1 MKDLDNLHKLLDKEK
16 HPFEKGDVE
25 EKIEKINSD
34 NFTDFLKKNQLKP
47 THQRFVLAQLLFDGK
62 NKHFTAEDLYEKVK
76 LKKNKIS
83 LATIYNTLHSFVE
96 KKLLKQVSIKD
107 GKTIFC
113 TNMNSHYHFFNSV
126 TGQLTDIPKNKIKLK
141 TVPTAPDGMKI
152 DSINV
157 VINLTK
163 KN

>member
-1 MKDLDNLHKLLDKEK
+1 M
-16 HPFEKGDVE
+16 
-25 EKIEKINSD
+25 EKITNN
-34 NFTDFLKKNQLKP
+34 NFVTFLKRNHLKP
-47 THQRFVLAQLLFDGK
+47 TLQRFTLVKLLFDGK

-113 TNMNSHYHFFNSV
+113 TNMSSHHHFFNSV
-126 TGQLTDIPKNKIKLK
+126 TGELIDIPRNKIKLK
-141 TVPTAPDGMKI
+141 KIPKAPEGLKI
-152 DSINV
+152 DSVDV

>member
-1 MKDLDNLHKLLDKEK
+1 M
-16 HPFEKGDVE
+16 
-25 EKIEKINSD
+25 EKITNN
-34 NFTDFLKKNQLKP
+34 NFVTFLKRNHLKP
-47 THQRFVLAQLLFDGK
+47 TLQRFTLVKLLFDGK

-113 TNMNSHYHFFNSV
+113 TNMSSHHHFFNSV
-126 TGQLTDIPKNKIKLK
+126 TGKLIDIPRNKIKLDK
-141 TVPTAPDGMKI
+141 IPRAPEGLKI
-152 DSINV
+152 GSVDV

>member
-1 MKDLDNLHKLLDKEK
+1 M
-16 HPFEKGDVE
+16 
-25 EKIEKINSD
+25 EKITNN
-34 NFTDFLKKNQLKP
+34 NFVTFLKRNHLKP
-47 THQRFVLAQLLFDGK
+47 TLQRFTLVKLLFDGK

-113 TNMNSHYHFFNSV
+113 TNMSSHHHFFNSV
-126 TGQLTDIPKNKIKLK
+126 TGKLIDIPRNKIKLK
-141 TVPTAPDGMKI
+141 KIPKAPEGLKI
-152 DSINV
+152 DSVDV
-157 VINLTK
+157 VISLTK

>member
-1 MKDLDNLHKLLDKEK
+1 M
-16 HPFEKGDVE
+16 
-25 EKIEKINSD
+25 EKITNN
-34 NFTDFLKKNQLKP
+34 NFVTFLKRNHLKP
-47 THQRFVLAQLLFDGK
+47 TLQRFTLVKLLFDGK

-113 TNMNSHYHFFNSV
+113 TNMSSHHHFFNSV
-126 TGQLTDIPKNKIKLK
+126 NGKLIDIPRNKIKLK
-141 TVPTAPDGMKI
+141 KIPKAPEGLKI
-152 DSINV
+152 DSVDV

>member
-1 MKDLDNLHKLLDKEK
+1 M
-16 HPFEKGDVE
+16 
-25 EKIEKINSD
+25 EKITNN
-34 NFTDFLKKNQLKP
+34 NFVTFLKRNHLKP
-47 THQRFVLAQLLFDGK
+47 TLQRFTLVKLLFDGK

-113 TNMNSHYHFFNSV
+113 TNMSSHHHFFNSV
-126 TGQLTDIPKNKIKLK
+126 TGKLIDIPRNKIQLDKIPK
-141 TVPTAPDGMKI
+141 APEGLKI
-152 DSINV
+152 DSVDV

>member
-1 MKDLDNLHKLLDKEK
+1 M
-16 HPFEKGDVE
+16 
-25 EKIEKINSD
+25 EKITNN
-34 NFTDFLKKNQLKP
+34 NFVTFLKRNHLKP
-47 THQRFVLAQLLFDGK
+47 TLQRFTLVKLLFDGK

-113 TNMNSHYHFFNSV
+113 TNMKNHYHFFNPK
-126 TGQLTDIPKNKIKLK
+126 TGKLTDIPYGRIKINKLPKPPK
-141 TVPTAPDGMKI
+141 GTKI
-152 DSINV
+152 DNV
-157 VINLTK
+157 EITINLNK

>member
-1 MKDLDNLHKLLDKEK
+1 M
-16 HPFEKGDVE
+16 
-25 EKIEKINSD
+25 EKITNN
-34 NFTDFLKKNQLKP
+34 NFVTFLKRNHLKP
-47 THQRFVLAQLLFDGK
+47 TLQRFTLVRLLFDGK

-113 TNMNSHYHFFNSV
+113 TNMSSHHHFFNSV
-126 TGQLTDIPKNKIKLK
+126 TGKLIDIPRNKIKLK
-141 TVPTAPDGMKI
+141 KIPNAPEGLKI
-152 DSINV
+152 DSVDV

>member
-47 THQRFVLAQLLFDGK
+47 THQRFVLAELLFDGK

-113 TNMNSHYHFFNSV
+113 TNMSSHHHFFNSV
-126 TGQLTDIPKNKIKLK
+126 TGKLIDIPRNKIKLDK
-141 TVPTAPDGMKI
+141 IPKAPEGLKI
-152 DSINV
+152 DSVDV

>member
-1 MKDLDNLHKLLDKEK
+1 M
-16 HPFEKGDVE
+16 
-25 EKIEKINSD
+25 EKITNN
-34 NFTDFLKKNQLKP
+34 NFVTFLKRNHLKP
-47 THQRFVLAQLLFDGK
+47 TVQRFTLVKLLFDGK

-113 TNMNSHYHFFNSV
+113 TNMSSHHHFFNSV
-126 TGQLTDIPKNKIKLK
+126 TGKLIDIPRNKIKLDK
-141 TVPTAPDGMKI
+141 IPKAPEG
-152 DSINV
+152 
-157 VINLTK
+157 
-163 KN
+163 

>member
-1 MKDLDNLHKLLDKEK
+1 M
-16 HPFEKGDVE
+16 
-25 EKIEKINSD
+25 EKITNN
-34 NFTDFLKKNQLKP
+34 NFVTFLKRNNLKP
-47 THQRFVLAQLLFDGK
+47 TLQRFTLVKLLFDGK
-62 NKHFTAEDLYEKVK
+62 NKHFTAEDLYKKVK

-113 TNMNSHYHFFNSV
+113 TNMSSHHHFFNSV
-126 TGQLTDIPKNKIKLK
+126 TGKLIDIPRNKIKLK
-141 TVPTAPDGMKI
+141 KIPNAPEGLKI
-152 DSINV
+152 DSVDV

>member
-1 MKDLDNLHKLLDKEK
+1 M
-16 HPFEKGDVE
+16 
-25 EKIEKINSD
+25 EKITNN
-34 NFTDFLKKNQLKP
+34 NFVTFLKRNHLKP
-47 THQRFVLAQLLFDGK
+47 TLQRFTLVKLLFDGK

-83 LATIYNTLHSFVE
+83 LATIYNTLHSLVE

-113 TNMNSHYHFFNSV
+113 TNMSSHHHFFNSV
-126 TGQLTDIPKNKIKLK
+126 TGKLIDIPRNKIQLDKIPK
-141 TVPTAPDGMKI
+141 APEGLKI
-152 DSINV
+152 DSVDV

>member
-1 MKDLDNLHKLLDKEK
+1 M
-16 HPFEKGDVE
+16 
-25 EKIEKINSD
+25 EKITNN
-34 NFTDFLKKNQLKP
+34 NFVTFLKRNHLKP
-47 THQRFVLAQLLFDGK
+47 TLQRFTLVKLLFDGK

-113 TNMNSHYHFFNSV
+113 TNMSSHHHFFNSV
-126 TGQLTDIPKNKIKLK
+126 TGKLIDIPRNNIKLK
-141 TVPTAPDGMKI
+141 KIPNAPEGLKI
-152 DSINV
+152 DSVDV

>member
-1 MKDLDNLHKLLDKEK
+1 M
-16 HPFEKGDVE
+16 
-25 EKIEKINSD
+25 EKITNN
-34 NFTDFLKKNQLKP
+34 NFVTFLKRNHLKP
-47 THQRFVLAQLLFDGK
+47 TLQRFTLVKLLFDGK

-113 TNMNSHYHFFNSV
+113 TNMSSHHHFFNSV
-126 TGQLTDIPKNKIKLK
+126 TGKLIDIPRNKIKLDK
-141 TVPTAPDGMKI
+141 IPKAPEGLKI
-152 DSINV
+152 VSVDV

>member
-1 MKDLDNLHKLLDKEK
+1 M
-16 HPFEKGDVE
+16 
-25 EKIEKINSD
+25 EKITNN
-34 NFTDFLKKNQLKP
+34 NFVTFLKRNHLKP
-47 THQRFVLAQLLFDGK
+47 TLQRFILVKLLFDGK

-113 TNMNSHYHFFNSV
+113 TNMSSHHHFFNSV
-126 TGQLTDIPKNKIKLK
+126 TGKLIDIPRNKIKLK
-141 TVPTAPDGMKI
+141 KIPNAPEGLKI
-152 DSINV
+152 DSVDV

>member
-1 MKDLDNLHKLLDKEK
+1 M
-16 HPFEKGDVE
+16 
-25 EKIEKINSD
+25 EKITNN
-34 NFTDFLKKNQLKP
+34 NFVTFLKRNHLKP
-47 THQRFVLAQLLFDGK
+47 TLQRFTLVKLLFDGK

-113 TNMNSHYHFFNSV
+113 TNMSSHHHFLNSV
-126 TGQLTDIPKNKIKLK
+126 TGKLIDIPRNKIKLK
-141 TVPTAPDGMKI
+141 KIPNAPEGLKI
-152 DSINV
+152 DSVDV

>member
-1 MKDLDNLHKLLDKEK
+1 M
-16 HPFEKGDVE
+16 
-25 EKIEKINSD
+25 EKITNN
-34 NFTDFLKKNQLKP
+34 NFVTFLKRNHLKP
-47 THQRFVLAQLLFDGK
+47 TLQRFTLVKLLFDGK

-113 TNMNSHYHFFNSV
+113 TNMSSHHHFFNSV

>member
-1 MKDLDNLHKLLDKEK
+1 M
-16 HPFEKGDVE
+16 
-25 EKIEKINSD
+25 EKITNN
-34 NFTDFLKKNQLKP
+34 NFVTFLKRNHLKP
-47 THQRFVLAQLLFDGK
+47 TLQRFTLVKLLFDGK

-113 TNMNSHYHFFNSV
+113 TNMSSHHHFFNSV
-126 TGQLTDIPKNKIKLK
+126 TGKLIDIPRNKIKLK
-141 TVPTAPDGMKI
+141 KIPNAPEGLKI
-152 DSINV
+152 DSVDV

>member
-1 MKDLDNLHKLLDKEK
+1 M
-16 HPFEKGDVE
+16 
-25 EKIEKINSD
+25 EKITNN
-34 NFTDFLKKNQLKP
+34 NFVTFLKRNHLKP
-47 THQRFVLAQLLFDGK
+47 THQRFTLAKLLFDGK
-62 NKHFTAEDLYEKVK
+62 NKHFTAEDLHEKVK

-83 LATIYNTLHSFVE
+83 LATIYNTLHNFVE

-113 TNMNSHYHFFNSV
+113 TNMSSHHHFFNSI
-126 TGQLTDIPKNKIKLK
+126 TGKLIDIPRNKIKLK
-141 TVPTAPDGMKI
+141 KIPKAPEGLKI
-152 DSINV
+152 DSVDV

>member
-1 MKDLDNLHKLLDKEK
+1 M
-16 HPFEKGDVE
+16 
-25 EKIEKINSD
+25 EKITNN
-34 NFTDFLKKNQLKP
+34 NFVTFLKRNHLKP
-47 THQRFVLAQLLFDGK
+47 TLQRFTLVKLLFDGK

-113 TNMNSHYHFFNSV
+113 TNMSSHHHFFNSV
-126 TGQLTDIPKNKIKLK
+126 TGKLIDIPRNKIKLDK
-141 TVPTAPDGMKI
+141 IPRAPEGLKI
-152 DSINV
+152 DSVDV

>member
-1 MKDLDNLHKLLDKEK
+1 M
-16 HPFEKGDVE
+16 
-25 EKIEKINSD
+25 EKITNN
-34 NFTDFLKKNQLKP
+34 NFVTFLKRNHLKP
-47 THQRFVLAQLLFDGK
+47 TLQRFTLVKLLFDGK

-113 TNMNSHYHFFNSV
+113 TNMSSHHHFFNSV
-126 TGQLTDIPKNKIKLK
+126 TGKLIDIPRNKIKLDK
-141 TVPTAPDGMKI
+141 IPKAPEGLKI
-152 DSINV
+152 DSVDV

>member
-1 MKDLDNLHKLLDKEK
+1 M
-16 HPFEKGDVE
+16 
-25 EKIEKINSD
+25 EKITNN
-34 NFTDFLKKNQLKP
+34 NFVTFLKRNHLKP
-47 THQRFVLAQLLFDGK
+47 TLQRFVLAELLFDGK

-113 TNMNSHYHFFNSV
+113 TNMSSHHHFFNSV
-126 TGQLTDIPKNKIKLK
+126 TGKLIDIPRNKIKLK
-141 TVPTAPDGMKI
+141 KIPNAPEGLKI
-152 DSINV
+152 DSVDV

>member
-1 MKDLDNLHKLLDKEK
+1 M
-16 HPFEKGDVE
+16 
-25 EKIEKINSD
+25 EKITNN
-34 NFTDFLKKNQLKP
+34 NFVTFLKRNHLKP
-47 THQRFVLAQLLFDGK
+47 TVQRFTLVKLLFDGK

-113 TNMNSHYHFFNSV
+113 TNMSSHHHFFNSV
-126 TGQLTDIPKNKIKLK
+126 TGKLIDIPRNKIQLDKIPK
-141 TVPTAPDGMKI
+141 APEGLKI
-152 DSINV
+152 DSVDV

>member
-1 MKDLDNLHKLLDKEK
+1 M
-16 HPFEKGDVE
+16 
-25 EKIEKINSD
+25 EKITNN
-34 NFTDFLKKNQLKP
+34 NFVTFLKRNHLKP
-47 THQRFVLAQLLFDGK
+47 TLQRFTLVKLLFDGK

-83 LATIYNTLHSFVE
+83 LATIYNTLHSFAE

-126 TGQLTDIPKNKIKLK
+126 TGQLIDIPKNKIKLK

>member
-1 MKDLDNLHKLLDKEK
+1 M
-16 HPFEKGDVE
+16 
-25 EKIEKINSD
+25 EKITNN
-34 NFTDFLKKNQLKP
+34 NFVTFLKRNHLKP
-47 THQRFVLAQLLFDGK
+47 TLQRFALVKLLFDGK

-113 TNMNSHYHFFNSV
+113 TNMSSHHHFFNSV
-126 TGQLTDIPKNKIKLK
+126 TGKLIDIPRNKIKLDK
-141 TVPTAPDGMKI
+141 IPKAPEGLKI
-152 DSINV
+152 DSVDV

>member
-1 MKDLDNLHKLLDKEK
+1 M
-16 HPFEKGDVE
+16 
-25 EKIEKINSD
+25 EKITNN
-34 NFTDFLKKNQLKP
+34 NFVTFLKRNHLKP
-47 THQRFVLAQLLFDGK
+47 TLQRFTLVKLLFDGK

-113 TNMNSHYHFFNSV
+113 TNMSSHHHFFNSV
-126 TGQLTDIPKNKIKLK
+126 TGKLIDIPRNKIKLDK
-141 TVPTAPDGMKI
+141 IPKAPEGLKI
-152 DSINV
+152 NSVDV

>member
-1 MKDLDNLHKLLDKEK
+1 M
-16 HPFEKGDVE
+16 
-25 EKIEKINSD
+25 EKINSN
-34 NFTDFLKKNQLKP
+34 NFESFSKKNQLKP
-47 THQRFVLAQLLFDGK
+47 THQRFVLAEFLFDGK
-62 NKHFTAEDLYEKVK
+62 NKHFTAEDLYERVK

-83 LATIYNTLHSFVE
+83 LATIYNTLHNFVE

-113 TNMNSHYHFFNSV
+113 TNMSTHYHFFNSV
-126 TGQLTDIPKNKIKLK
+126 TGQLIDIPKNKIKLK
-141 TVPTAPDGMKI
+141 TIPNAPNGTKI
-152 DSINV
+152 DSIDV

>member
-1 MKDLDNLHKLLDKEK
+1 M
-16 HPFEKGDVE
+16 
-25 EKIEKINSD
+25 
-34 NFTDFLKKNQLKP
+34 
-47 THQRFVLAQLLFDGK
+47 
-62 NKHFTAEDLYEKVK
+62 
-76 LKKNKIS
+76 
-83 LATIYNTLHSFVE
+83 HSFVE

>member
-1 MKDLDNLHKLLDKEK
+1 M
-16 HPFEKGDVE
+16 
-25 EKIEKINSD
+25 EKITNN
-34 NFTDFLKKNQLKP
+34 NFVTFLKRNHLKP
-47 THQRFVLAQLLFDGK
+47 TLQRFTLVKLLFDGK

-83 LATIYNTLHSFVE
+83 LATIYNTLHSLVE

-113 TNMNSHYHFFNSV
+113 TNMNSHHHFFNSV
-126 TGQLTDIPKNKIKLK
+126 TGKLIDIPRNKIQLDKIPK
-141 TVPTAPDGMKI
+141 APEGLKI
-152 DSINV
+152 DSVDV

>member
-1 MKDLDNLHKLLDKEK
+1 M
-16 HPFEKGDVE
+16 
-25 EKIEKINSD
+25 EKITNN
-34 NFTDFLKKNQLKP
+34 NFVTFLKRNHLKP
-47 THQRFVLAQLLFDGK
+47 TLQRFTLVKLLFDGK

-83 LATIYNTLHSFVE
+83 LATIYNTLHSLVE

-113 TNMNSHYHFFNSV
+113 TNMSSHHHFFNSV
-126 TGQLTDIPKNKIKLK
+126 TGKLIDIPRNKIKLK
-141 TVPTAPDGMKI
+141 KIPKAPEGLKI
-152 DSINV
+152 DSVDV

>member
-1 MKDLDNLHKLLDKEK
+1 M
-16 HPFEKGDVE
+16 
-25 EKIEKINSD
+25 EKITNN
-34 NFTDFLKKNQLKP
+34 NFVTFLKRNHLKP
-47 THQRFVLAQLLFDGK
+47 TLQRFTLVKLLFDGK

-113 TNMNSHYHFFNSV
+113 TNMSSHHHFFNSV
-126 TGQLTDIPKNKIKLK
+126 TGKLIDIPRNKIKLNRI
-141 TVPTAPDGMKI
+141 PNAPEGLKI
-152 DSINV
+152 DSVDV

>member
-1 MKDLDNLHKLLDKEK
+1 M
-16 HPFEKGDVE
+16 
-25 EKIEKINSD
+25 EKITNN
-34 NFTDFLKKNQLKP
+34 NFVTFLKRNHLKP
-47 THQRFVLAQLLFDGK
+47 TLQRFTLVKLLFDGK

-113 TNMNSHYHFFNSV
+113 TNMSSHHHFFNSV
-126 TGQLTDIPKNKIKLK
+126 TGKLIDIPRNKIKLK
-141 TVPTAPDGMKI
+141 KIPKAPEGLKI
-152 DSINV
+152 DSVDV

>member
-1 MKDLDNLHKLLDKEK
+1 M
-16 HPFEKGDVE
+16 
-25 EKIEKINSD
+25 EKITNN
-34 NFTDFLKKNQLKP
+34 NFVTFLTRNHLKP
-47 THQRFVLAQLLFDGK
+47 TLQRFTLVKLLFDGK

-113 TNMNSHYHFFNSV
+113 TNMSSHHHFFNSV
-126 TGQLTDIPKNKIKLK
+126 TGKLIDIPRNKIKLK
-141 TVPTAPDGMKI
+141 KIPKAPEGLKI
-152 DSINV
+152 DSVDV

>member
-1 MKDLDNLHKLLDKEK
+1 M
-16 HPFEKGDVE
+16 
-25 EKIEKINSD
+25 EKITNN
-34 NFTDFLKKNQLKP
+34 NFVTFLKRNHLKP
-47 THQRFVLAQLLFDGK
+47 TLQRFTLVKLLFDGK

-83 LATIYNTLHSFVE
+83 LATIYNTLHNFVE

-113 TNMNSHYHFFNSV
+113 TNMSSHHHFFNSV
-126 TGQLTDIPKNKIKLK
+126 TGKLIDIPRNKIKLK
-141 TVPTAPDGMKI
+141 KIPKAPEGLKI
-152 DSINV
+152 DSVDV

>member
-1 MKDLDNLHKLLDKEK
+1 M
-16 HPFEKGDVE
+16 
-25 EKIEKINSD
+25 EKITNN
-34 NFTDFLKKNQLKP
+34 NFVTFLKRNHLKP
-47 THQRFVLAQLLFDGK
+47 TLQRFTLVKLLFDGK

-113 TNMNSHYHFFNSV
+113 TNMSSHHDFFNSV
-126 TGQLTDIPKNKIKLK
+126 TGKLIDIPRNKIKLK
-141 TVPTAPDGMKI
+141 KIPNAPEGLKI
-152 DSINV
+152 DSVDV

>member
-1 MKDLDNLHKLLDKEK
+1 M
-16 HPFEKGDVE
+16 
-25 EKIEKINSD
+25 EKITNN
-34 NFTDFLKKNQLKP
+34 NFVTFLKRNHLKP
-47 THQRFVLAQLLFDGK
+47 TLQRFTLVKLLFDGK

-113 TNMNSHYHFFNSV
+113 TNMSSHHHFFNSV
-126 TGQLTDIPKNKIKLK
+126 TGKLIDIPRNKIKLK
-141 TVPTAPDGMKI
+141 KIPKAPEGLKI
-152 DSINV
+152 DRVDV

>member
-1 MKDLDNLHKLLDKEK
+1 M
-16 HPFEKGDVE
+16 
-25 EKIEKINSD
+25 EKITNN
-34 NFTDFLKKNQLKP
+34 NFVTFLKRNHLKS
-47 THQRFVLAQLLFDGK
+47 TLQRFTLIKLLFDGK

-113 TNMNSHYHFFNSV
+113 TNMSSHHHFFNSV
-126 TGQLTDIPKNKIKLK
+126 TGKLIDIPRNKIKLK
-141 TVPTAPDGMKI
+141 KIPKAPEGLKI
-152 DSINV
+152 DSVDV